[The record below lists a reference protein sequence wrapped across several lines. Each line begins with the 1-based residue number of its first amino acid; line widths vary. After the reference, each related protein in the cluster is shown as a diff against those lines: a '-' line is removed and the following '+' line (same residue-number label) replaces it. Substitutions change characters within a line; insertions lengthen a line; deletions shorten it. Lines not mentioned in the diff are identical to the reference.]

1 MKKDSIASKFE
12 KSWTVLLVDGKG
24 RVRRIRNFRQKLWAI
39 AGISAGALIVAAV
52 MGVLY
57 GGMVQK
63 QMALSE
69 EADALREEIAVL
81 QQQNELLKVR
91 AVRVEAQAGKTAP
104 SAASTPPPAAPSTA
118 APAADEA
125 GDTAPSAP
133 ALPATAAPPP
143 VVEVPA
149 SATPEKKPEQKPE
162 PRVDV
167 EGLKV
172 AYQTDTETIEA
183 QFIIKNTGQGPAG
196 GRAVVV
202 LHTEEGQSALRFAL
216 PSVQLR
222 DGRPIG
228 NRGRRFSI
236 SRFMTLKLDRK
247 FAEPGT
253 RFTSAMVFAYSLEGK
268 LLLEKEFDVALDIP
282 EKKAPATTATNPE
295 PSENSD
301 TTVAPLGLSLPEP
314 KPESEETKGTQP

>member
-1 MKKDSIASKFE
+1 MKKNSIASKFE

-39 AGISAGALIVAAV
+39 AGLSAGALIVAAV

-63 QMALSE
+63 QIALSE
-69 EADALREEIAVL
+69 EADALREEITAL

-104 SAASTPPPAAPSTA
+104 SAASTPPPAKPSIAVPAAGESGDATTSSPAPPVTA
-118 APAADEA
+118 AP
-125 GDTAPSAP
+125 S
-133 ALPATAAPPP
+133 P
-143 VVEVPA
+143 VAEVPVT
-149 SATPEKKPEQKPE
+149 ATPEKKPEQKPE

-183 QFIIKNTGQGPAG
+183 QFVIKNTGQGSAG

-202 LHTEEGQSALRFAL
+202 LHTEEGPSALRFSL
-216 PSVQLR
+216 PSVPLR
-222 DGRPIG
+222 DGRPVG

-236 SRFMTLKLDRK
+236 SRFMTLKLQRK
-247 FAEPGT
+247 FAEPGM
-253 RFTSAMVFAYSLEGK
+253 RFTSAEVYAYSLEGQA
-268 LLLEKEFDVALDIP
+268 LLEKTFEVALDIP
-282 EKKAPATTATNPE
+282 EKKAPATTAPNPE
-295 PSENSD
+295 PPEDSD

-314 KPESEETKGTQP
+314 KPEPEETKGTLP